1 MSDLFF
7 EDLHLP
13 EPDKFL
19 GVGSASH
26 AFQTADIMR
35 KFEPVLYDEK
45 PEILIV
51 VGDVNSTL
59 ACGLVAS
66 KIEYDAKNAFGMRRP
81 LIAHVEAGLRSFDR
95 TMPEEINRVL
105 TDHLSDL
112 LFVTEKSAIENLLSE
127 GITQEKIHFVGNTMI
142 DSLVRF
148 KNKAEKSEIL
158 NSLGLIKS
166 GSINGISSVLPYVL
180 LTLHRPSNV
189 DDRNVFI
196 NVIEAMV
203 EVSKEVPIIFPAH
216 PRTQKKIKEYSLDRY
231 FNFTYFTNLNKNL
244 SLSVGN
250 KTILQNGINIIE
262 PIGYINFL
270 SLMMKAR
277 IILTDSGGIQ
287 EETTFLGIPCV
298 TLRENTERPVTV
310 REGTNI
316 IAGVKK
322 ENIINSINTILKRKA
337 NEEKPQYWD
346 GEAANRILKVITEK
360 LIIQKNQ

>member
-1 MSDLFF
+1 M
-7 EDLHLP
+7 
-13 EPDKFL
+13 
-19 GVGSASH
+19 
-26 AFQTADIMR
+26 
-35 KFEPVLYDEK
+35 
-45 PEILIV
+45 
-51 VGDVNSTL
+51 
-59 ACGLVAS
+59 
-66 KIEYDAKNAFGMRRP
+66 
-81 LIAHVEAGLRSFDR
+81 
-95 TMPEEINRVL
+95 
-105 TDHLSDL
+105 
-112 LFVTEKSAIENLLSE
+112 TEKSAIENLLSE